1 MKIDKQ
7 FLTISNYNRPGSIRK
22 KTTAVACHY
31 IGNPGASAQANRN
44 YFENLKDTHTTKA
57 SAIILSDYMVKLSK

>member
-22 KTTAVACHY
+22 KTSAIACHY
-31 IGNPGASAQANRN
+31 IGNPDT
-44 YFENLKDTHTTKA
+44 LKHRQI
-57 SAIILSDYMVKLSK
+57 AITLRT